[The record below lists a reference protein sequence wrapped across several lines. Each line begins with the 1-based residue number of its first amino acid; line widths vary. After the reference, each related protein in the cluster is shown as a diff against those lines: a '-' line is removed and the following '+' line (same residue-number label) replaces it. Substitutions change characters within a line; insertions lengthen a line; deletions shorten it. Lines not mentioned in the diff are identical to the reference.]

1 MKILKRFIWIVSA
14 LIVVVVGLVF
24 IAANVI
30 EPNEYKQQIQTAV
43 KQSTGRDLTIDGD
56 LSVSFFPWIGA
67 DIVQLHLS
75 NPPGY
80 DAPSMLTVEQA
91 SVRIKL
97 LSLLKQ
103 QIEVDTIV
111 LKRPEVTLIRLPD
124 GSTNWDDFI
133 DDARADGV
141 ADTDSW
147 GVGAAVGVI
156 VQGVSIQDGQ
166 VRWDDRVERQ
176 NLRLTGV
183 QLRMDKL
190 VSGES
195 ADIQLEADFSGNVL
209 PESGRIE
216 FKTTARLASDL
227 ASVSLQ
233 ETQLELAL
241 QSGAVKVAIGS
252 VSHAIQAGLSVLTD
266 LRAEIVQAQLTSNL
280 VVPAVNFTAS
290 DGRLEL
296 PSAELTQ
303 GQQSIRLEGITGDNV
318 LSDLADMSL
327 SGGIRAA
334 LSDPV
339 RLLAANRLNVDLP
352 PDLSPDFIGA
362 VNLAAQFELKNNR
375 ARLSAIDLRVDDMRL
390 SGAVAV
396 NNPAQPA
403 YEFDLQLDR
412 IDVDKLTGSLLSNDE
427 SAAPTTPPAD
437 PRQSLLLPVAPLHGL
452 NADGRLAIG
461 KLTAAAI
468 EIDNIDLTVR
478 SRAGRLELRP
488 LRAELLGGTITGRYV
503 YDVSDGTPVLRSSST
518 VSGVDVGAL
527 LAFLDVTDVFAGRG
541 DVVAD
546 LSGRGWDSDAVVA
559 SLAGDIQVRLQDG
572 AIKGYDLQATLL
584 TLQNVLAGAGDD
596 DQRKQ
601 PGAKTRFAAMSSD
614 IAVQDGVFST
624 ENLLITAPV
633 FRVNGR
639 GWVDLPAASLDLEA
653 DVAVVGTLEGQG
665 GAPLDR
671 LEGVVIPLTVSGA
684 LAEPDYALD
693 AQALLQGQVK
703 ERGIKALLEKVLSTE
718 GGVENAMSEWIEQQK
733 ALLKKLF

>member
-133 DDARADGV
+133 DDAREGGV
-141 ADTDSW
+141 ADADNR

-166 VRWDDRVERQ
+166 VSWDDRVERQ

-252 VSHAIQAGLSVLTD
+252 IRHAIQAGLSVLTD

-327 SGGIRAA
+327 SGGIRAV

-339 RLLAANRLNVDLP
+339 RLLAANQLNV
-352 PDLSPDFIGA
+352 DLSPDFIGA
-362 VNLAAQFELKNNR
+362 VNLAAQFKLKNNR

-390 SGAVAV
+390 SGAVTV

-412 IDVDKLTGSLLSNDE
+412 IDVDKLTGSLPSNDE

-452 NADGRLAIG
+452 NADGRFAIG
-461 KLTAAAI
+461 KLTAAAV

-478 SRAGRLELRP
+478 SRAGRLELHP

-503 YDVSDGTPVLRSSST
+503 YDVSGGTPVLRSSST

-541 DVVAD
+541 DVIAD
-546 LSGRGWDSDAVVA
+546 LSGRGRDSDAVVA

-572 AIKGYDLQATLL
+572 AIKGYDLQAALL
-584 TLQNVLAGAGDD
+584 TLQDVLAGAGGD

-601 PGAKTRFAAMSSD
+601 PGAKTRFAEMSSD

-639 GWVDLPAASLDLEA
+639 GWVDLPAASLELEA

-665 GAPLDR
+665 GAPLDQ

-693 AQALLQGQVK
+693 VQALLQGQVK
-703 ERGIKALLEKVLSTE
+703 ERGIKALLEKVLSIE
-718 GGVENAMSEWIEQQK
+718 GGVKNVVPEWIEQQK

>member
-233 ETQLELAL
+233 ETQLDLAL

-327 SGGIRAA
+327 SGGIRAV

-396 NNPAQPA
+396 HNPAQPA

-412 IDVDKLTGSLLSNDE
+412 IDVDKLTGNLLSNDE

-461 KLTAAAI
+461 KLTAAAV

-478 SRAGRLELRP
+478 SRAGRLELHP

-527 LAFLDVTDVFAGRG
+527 LASLDVTDVFAGRG

-572 AIKGYDLQATLL
+572 AIKGYDLQAALL
-584 TLQNVLAGAGDD
+584 TLQDVLAGAGGD

-601 PGAKTRFAAMSSD
+601 PGAKTRFAEMSSD

-624 ENLLITAPV
+624 ENLLIKAPV

-693 AQALLQGQVK
+693 VQALLQGQVK
-703 ERGIKALLEKVLSTE
+703 ERGIKALLEKVLSIE
-718 GGVENAMSEWIEQQK
+718 GGVKNVVPEWIEQQK

>member
-133 DDARADGV
+133 DDAREGGV
-141 ADTDSW
+141 ADADNR

-166 VRWDDRVERQ
+166 VSWDDRVERQ

-195 ADIQLEADFSGNVL
+195 ADIRLEADFSGNVL

-233 ETQLELAL
+233 ETQLDLAL

-318 LSDLADMSL
+318 LSDLADVSL
-327 SGGIRAA
+327 SGGIRAV

-461 KLTAAAI
+461 KLTAAAV

-478 SRAGRLELRP
+478 SRAGRLELHP

-518 VSGVDVGAL
+518 VSGVDVGVL
-527 LAFLDVTDVFAGRG
+527 LASLDVTDVFAGRG

-559 SLAGDIQVRLQDG
+559 SLAGKIQVRLQDG

-584 TLQNVLAGAGDD
+584 TLQDVLAGGD

-601 PGAKTRFAAMSSD
+601 PGAKTRFAEMSSD

-684 LAEPDYALD
+684 LAEPDYVLD
-693 AQALLQGQVK
+693 VQALLQGQVK